1 MDPVKKIQI
10 VEKILAMTNP
20 DQRRRMLKDCL
31 PLWNK
36 SELKSLLTLRL
47 DEVLDEVGDLKKLLK
62 EPEKEEK
69 ILAMANADQQRQ
81 MLEDCLFELSDP
93 ELKRLLW
100 LYTKEI
106 NDFNKLIR
114 EIGGRTVVPYEV
126 D

>member
-1 MDPVKKIQI
+1 MDPVKQMEI
-10 VEKILAMTNP
+10 VEKILTMTNP

-36 SELKSLLTLRL
+36 SDLESLLNLC
-47 DEVLDEVGDLKKLLK
+47 LDEVGDLKKLLK

-69 ILAMANADQQRQ
+69 ILAMANADQQKQ
-81 MLEDCLFELSDP
+81 MLEDCLFGLSDP

-100 LYTKEI
+100 LYAKEI
-106 NDFNKLIR
+106 HDFNRLIR
-114 EIGGRTVVPYEV
+114 EVGGRSVVPYDV